1 MTHEQ
6 FSRTEILL
14 GETAVEKLAKA
25 RVAVFGIGGVGGY
38 TVEALA
44 RAGVGH
50 ITVVDADAVSESNI
64 NRQIIATK
72 TTVGRRKVDVIEER
86 IHEISLDIEVEKLD
100 VFFENDTKCKIDF
113 TKYHYIV
120 DAIDSVSSKILLAE
134 CARDAGVPII
144 ASMGTGNKLDPTAF
158 RVSDISKTKG
168 CPLARAVRTRLRKV
182 GINHL
187 KVVYSE
193 EEPAISSENGERT
206 PPASVSFVPGVA
218 GLIIAG
224 EVIKDIALGTDV
236 EK

>member
-1 MTHEQ
+1 MEDRYT
-6 FSRTEILL
+6 RTARLL
-14 GETAVEKLAKA
+14 GDDGVERLKSA
-25 RVAVFGIGGVGGY
+25 RVIVFGVGGVGGY
-38 TVEALA
+38 TVEALV

-50 ITVVDADAVSESNI
+50 IAVVDADSVSNSNI
-64 NRQIIATK
+64 NRQIIATEA
-72 TTVGRRKVDVIEER
+72 TVGRRKVDVIEER
-86 IHEISLDIEVEKLD
+86 IHEISPDTCVEKFD
-100 VFFENDTKCKIDF
+100 IFFENDTKCKIDF
-113 TKYHYIV
+113 TKYDYIV

-193 EEPAISSENGERT
+193 EEPVINRVNGERL

-224 EVIKDIALGTDV
+224 EVIKDLAKG
-236 EK
+236 